1 MCCGIDKPEA
11 MMGALDFSLNSKI
24 AEAMATFERFH
35 GAKAKGIFCKMG
47 EIQERRFEYV
57 DGYVIK
63 RLSGITHADAL

>member
-1 MCCGIDKPEA
+1 
-11 MMGALDFSLNSKI
+11 MGALDFSLNSKI

-57 DGYVIK
+57 EGYVIK
-63 RLSGITHADAL
+63 RLSGLERQRRLDREDKRPRE